1 MDISRRCAATFL
13 VVVDALGVA
22 RWRFHF
28 GFSFCVIHPL
38 TRPCD
43 CFVSFAQLRKCAND
57 RNPVS
62 PRMTETQI
70 VQYYKCDRA
79 G

>member
-43 CFVSFAQLRKCAND
+43 CFVSFAQLRK
-57 RNPVS
+57 
-62 PRMTETQI
+62 
-70 VQYYKCDRA
+70 
-79 G
+79 